1 MQKTLTT
8 ILTTL
13 IFATTTVL
21 ALTSCGQTKIDWTQL
36 TSFKIYDY
44 KTFPQDKDIRTF
56 SDSDI
61 QQMNFI
67 ETNLDETKNIFSKSK
82 PLDGKT
88 YLWKGHHFA
97 SATFSNGQT
106 RRIKVSTYSGFFMDL
121 TTNKYYE
128 FQGDTR
134 NEWDNFWRN
143 NYSSLHN
150 STDNTCQKCDLEKLK
165 IVSEHLSGLT
175 FKIVS
180 DFVCTFDTSCSNNVE
195 YSEWSNELLFKVLD
209 KSPTLLFEV
218 IAVGQV
224 NKDLILNEIKS
235 PLLDINLQT
244 FYDKVKV
251 AAGVTAIR
259 TEFLNAIIIA
269 AENGGQEI
277 KK

>member
-1 MQKTLTT
+1 MTTLRN
-8 ILTTL
+8 ILTFL
-13 IFATTTVL
+13 AIATTTVF
-21 ALTSCGQTKIDWTQL
+21 AMTSCEQEGLDWTQL

-44 KTFPQDKDIRTF
+44 KTFPQDKDIWTF

-67 ETNLDETKNIFSKSK
+67 ETNLYEAKNIFSKAK
-82 PLDGKT
+82 PLDRKT
-88 YLWKGHHFA
+88 YLWKGHHFTT
-97 SATFSNGQT
+97 ATFSNGQT
-106 RRIKVSTYSGFFMDL
+106 RRIKVSSYGGFFMDL

-134 NEWDNFWRN
+134 TEWENFWHN
-143 NYSSLHN
+143 YYSSLHKY
-150 STDNTCQKCDLEKLK
+150 TDNSCHKCDIGKLK
-165 IVSEHLSGLT
+165 TVSEHLNGLT

-180 DFVCTFDTSCSNNVE
+180 DFLCTFDTSCSSNIE

-218 IAVGQV
+218 FATGQV
-224 NKDLILNEIKS
+224 NKDVIVNEIKS
-235 PLLDINLQT
+235 PLLDINLQNL
-244 FYDKVKV
+244 YDKVKV

-259 TEFLNAIIIA
+259 TEFLNAIITA
-269 AENGGQEI
+269 AEKGGQEI